1 MIQQPEVSWHEKEPA
16 MIEIDINEILK
27 DHVTLDVEC
36 IDRIYLNGYIP
47 NLQMPGQLVKFLR
60 HRGHVIPS
68 PAMLGKMTNEYK
80 TAVEAFAKAHN
91 IPLFHFERGVR
102 KDDVAAEYRAQQGEQ
117 EGILFIGIAQERAY
131 AYKARKRVEG
141 KRVFFDYSR
150 QSVFVNHYYF
160 YLQDDDFG
168 PAFIK
173 VCTYAPYAVKL
184 CLNGHEW
191 AKRQLRKRGVPFE
204 PLDNGFLACE
214 DPEALQEI
222 CDQLGPERIQAFF
235 DKWQA
240 QLPWRL
246 TTKDREAG
254 YQYRLSIWQ
263 VEFSR
268 TQVFDDPVRGRQWFE
283 AIIRD
288 NLDVGR
294 PDRIQLVFEKR
305 VTKRTPG
312 LFRTQVIEDGVNP
325 SLHAYYKKTHVK
337 QYFKEKRALR
347 TETTINN
354 TRDLGIGKDIS
365 NLPFLQQLGRQINRR
380 FLDAQRISY
389 DCVLSAQS
397 LERIVQPT
405 VTDDGQRASALRLGE
420 PRVMALLSAL
430 TSFAH
435 IPNGFTNKTLREQVA
450 DQLDLEH
457 KPYGAAQMSYDLRR
471 LRLKG
476 IIWRIPGSYRY
487 QLSTYGRKVALFF
500 TKLETRIFRRFLAAL
515 DSAQPVPLPLA
526 AALEQV
532 EQAVI
537 QLVKHANLSPSA
549 A

>member
-1 MIQQPEVSWHEKEPA
+1 MT
-16 MIEIDINEILK
+16 EIDINEILK
-27 DHVTLDVEC
+27 EHVTLDIEC
-36 IDRIYLNGYIP
+36 IDRMYLNGYIP
-47 NLQMPGQLVKFLR
+47 NLQVPGQLVNFLH
-60 HRGHVIPS
+60 HRGYEIPS
-68 PAMLGKMTNEYK
+68 PAMLGQMTDAYK
-80 TAVEAFAKAHN
+80 ATVEAFAKEN
-91 IPLFHFERGVR
+91 DIPLFHFERGVR
-102 KDDVAAEYRAQQGEQ
+102 KDNIAAQYRERHGEQ
-117 EGILFIGIAQERAY
+117 EGMLFIGIAQERAY
-131 AYKARKRVEG
+131 AYKARKRTQG
-141 KRVFFDYSR
+141 KKVFFDYSR

-160 YLQDDDFG
+160 YIQDDDFG

-173 VCTYAPYAVKL
+173 VCTYAPYAVKI

-191 AKRQLRKRGVPFE
+191 AKRQSCKRGIAFQ
-204 PLDNGFLACE
+204 PLDNGFLTCD
-214 DPEALQEI
+214 DPQALQEI
-222 CDQLGPERIQAFF
+222 CDQLGPEQIQAFF
-235 DKWQA
+235 DKWQTK
-240 QLPWRL
+240 LPWRL
-246 TTKDREAG
+246 TPQDREAG

-305 VTKRTPG
+305 ITKRTPG
-312 LFRTQVIEDGVNP
+312 LFRTQVIEHGVNP

-337 QYFKEKRALR
+337 QYFKENRALR

-354 TRDLGIGKDIS
+354 TRDFGIGKDIS
-365 NLPFLQQLGRQINRR
+365 NLPFLQQLGRQVNRR
-380 FLDAQRISY
+380 LLDAQRISY

-405 VTDDGQRASALRLGE
+405 VTDDGQRTPALRLGE

-430 TSFAH
+430 TSFVH

-450 DQLDLEH
+450 DLLGLDH
-457 KPYGAAQMSYDLRR
+457 APYGAAQMSYDLRR

-476 IIWRIPGSYRY
+476 MIWRVPDSYRY
-487 QLSTYGRKVALFF
+487 HLTTYGRKVALFF
-500 TKLETRIFRRFLAAL
+500 AKLGARIFRQFLAAL
-515 DSAQPVPLPLA
+515 DTAQPVPLPLA
-526 AALEQV
+526 TAFEQV
-532 EQAVI
+532 EQAVA
-537 QLVKHANLSPSA
+537 QLVDHACFLPSA

>member
-1 MIQQPEVSWHEKEPA
+1 VSL
-16 MIEIDINEILK
+16 DI
-27 DHVTLDVEC
+27 EC
-36 IDRIYLNGYIP
+36 IDRMYLNGYIP
-47 NLQMPGQLVKFLR
+47 SLQTSGQLVHFL
-60 HRGHVIPS
+60 HQRGFKIPS
-68 PAMLGKMTNEYK
+68 PTLLNQATKKYNAAVK
-80 TAVEAFAKAHN
+80 TFATQNN
-91 IPLFHFERGVR
+91 IPLIQFESGVR
-102 KDDVAAEYRAQQGEQ
+102 KDDIAQSYRAKFELS
-117 EGILFIGIAQERAY
+117 EGVVFIGTAQEKAY
-131 AYKARKRVEG
+131 SFKASQRQGRDNKVG
-141 KRVFFDYSR
+141 FDYSR
-150 QSVFVNHYYF
+150 QSVRVKHYYF
-160 YLQDDDFG
+160 YLQDEDFG

-173 VCTYAPYAVKL
+173 VCTYAPYAVKI

-191 AKRQLRKRGVPFE
+191 AKRQLRKRGIAFE
-204 PLDNGFLACE
+204 ALDNGFLSCE
-214 DPEALQEI
+214 DPQVLQDV
-222 CDQLGPERIQAFF
+222 CDQLGPEQIQAFF
-235 DKWQA
+235 DKWQIT
-240 QLPWRL
+240 LPWRL
-246 TTKDREAG
+246 TSKDQEAG

-268 TQVFDDPVRGRQWFE
+268 TQVFDDPARGRQWFE

-312 LFRTQVIEDGVNP
+312 LFRTQVIEDGVSP

-337 QYFKEKRALR
+337 QYFKENRALR

-354 TRDLGIGKDIS
+354 TRDFGIGKDIS

-380 FLDAQRISY
+380 LLDAQHISY

-397 LERIVQPT
+397 LDRIVQPT
-405 VTDDGQRASALRLGE
+405 VTDDGQHAPALRLGE

-430 TSFAH
+430 TSFVH
-435 IPNGFTNKTLREQVA
+435 IPLGFTNKTLREQVA
-450 DQLDLEH
+450 DLLDSDR

-476 IIWRIPGSYRY
+476 IIWRIPNSYRY
-487 QLSTYGRKVALFF
+487 QLTTYGRKVAVFF
-500 TKLETRIFRRFLAAL
+500 AKLGTRIFRQFLAAL
-515 DSAQPVPLPLA
+515 DPTQPVPLPLA

-532 EQAVI
+532 EQAVA
-537 QLVKHANLSPSA
+537 QLVNHANLSPSA

>member
-1 MIQQPEVSWHEKEPA
+1 MT
-16 MIEIDINEILK
+16 EIDINEILK

-47 NLQMPGQLVKFLR
+47 RLQMPGQLVKFLR
-60 HRGHVIPS
+60 HRGYKIPS
-68 PAMLGKMTNEYK
+68 PAILGKMTDAYK
-80 TAVEAFAKAHN
+80 ATVEAFAKEN
-91 IPLFHFERGVR
+91 DIPLFHFERGVR
-102 KDDVAAEYRAQQGEQ
+102 KDDIAAEYRERHGEK
-117 EGILFIGIAQERAY
+117 EGVLFIGIAQERAY
-131 AYKARKRVEG
+131 AYKARKRVQG
-141 KRVFFDYSR
+141 KQVFFDYSR

-160 YLQDDDFG
+160 YIQDDDFG

-191 AKRQLRKRGVPFE
+191 AKRQLGKRGIAFE
-204 PLDNGFLACE
+204 ALDNGFLSCE
-214 DPEALQEI
+214 DPDALQEV
-222 CDQLGPERIQAFF
+222 CDQLGPDQIQTFF

-240 QLPWRL
+240 RLPWRL
-246 TTKDREAG
+246 SPEDRQAG

-305 VTKRTPG
+305 VTKKTPG
-312 LFRTQVIEDGVNP
+312 LFRTQVVRDGVNP

-337 QYFKEKRALR
+337 QYFKENRALR

-354 TRDLGIGKDIS
+354 TRDLSVGKDIS

-380 FLDAQRISY
+380 LLDAQRISY
-389 DCVLSAQS
+389 NGVLSAQS

-405 VTDDGQRASALRLGE
+405 VTDDGQRAPALRLGE
-420 PRVMALLSAL
+420 PRVMALLNAL

-435 IPNGFTNKTLREQVA
+435 IPNGFTNKTLRQQVA
-450 DQLDLEH
+450 DLLGPDH
-457 KPYGAAQMSYDLRR
+457 APYGPAQMSYDLRR

-476 IIWRIPGSYRY
+476 IIWRIPNTYRY
-487 QLSTYGRKVALFF
+487 QLTTYGRKVALFF
-500 TKLETRIFRRFLAAL
+500 AKLGARIFRRFLAAIVPL
-515 DSAQPVPLPLA
+515 QPVPLPLA
-526 AALEQV
+526 AAFQQV
-532 EQAVI
+532 EQAVAD
-537 QLVKHANLSPSA
+537 LVDHAHLAPTPA
-549 A
+549 